1 MNFTEKMTDE
11 QIQDLSN
18 RLKTS
23 TSAITTRRMLA
34 ILLIEEKVTEGSL
47 QRLTHYKRSVA
58 VKLRKKYILGG
69 FDAIK
74 SKKKEKESKSFLT
87 RNQKQEITKTL
98 NEKVPS
104 DIWEKA
110 PNCWTTWHL
119 AEFIKEKYDV
129 VYKSK
134 TSLYLI
140 FKSIKFSF
148 RKPQKFSVRRNDNE
162 IAIWK
167 EKYEPIFKAEC
178 ADSNNVVL
186 VGDEVILTSQTRLQK
201 AWLPAPDK
209 AGYIHDVTSRKNMS
223 LYGFLDVQTGEETAY
238 CAEMQNSKNTIVALK
253 NLAEKYKDKRI
264 VLFWDNASWHKSE
277 EVRDYLKTTTQFK
290 LYNFPPYAPDLNPQE
305 HIWKEMKEKIFGNRF
320 IKNFKE
326 TIGQTIDFLNST
338 KFQYE
343 FLGVKPSRNV

>member
-1 MNFTEKMTDE
+1 MNFTEKITVE
-11 QIQDLSN
+11 QMQDLSN

-23 TSAITTRRMLA
+23 SSAITTRRILA
-34 ILLIEEKVTEGSL
+34 ILLIEEKATEGTL
-47 QRLTHYKRSVA
+47 QLLTHYKRSVA

-87 RNQKQEITKTL
+87 RNQKQEITKIL

-104 DIWEKA
+104 NIWDKA

-119 AEFIKEKYDV
+119 AELIKEEYNV

-148 RKPQKFSVRRNDNE
+148 RKPQKFSVRRNDEE

-167 EKYEPIFKAEC
+167 EKYVPIFKAEC
-178 ADSNNVVL
+178 TDPNNVVL
-186 VGDEVILTSQTRLQK
+186 VGDEVIATSKTRLQK
-201 AWLPAPDK
+201 AWLPVPGK
-209 AGYIHDVTSRKNMS
+209 AGYVQDVTNKKNTS

-238 CAEMQNSKNTIVALK
+238 QAEMQNSKNTIIALK
-253 NLAEKYKDKRI
+253 KLAEKYAGKRI

-277 EVRDYLKTTTQFK
+277 KIRDYLKTTIQFK

-305 HIWKEMKEKIFGNRF
+305 HVWKEMKEKIFGNKF

-326 TIGQTIDFLNST
+326 TLGQAETFLNST
-338 KFQYE
+338 RFSYE
-343 FLGVKPSRNV
+343 FLGIKPSWNV

>member
-1 MNFTEKMTDE
+1 MNFTEKMTE
-11 QIQDLSN
+11 KQIQDLSD

-23 TSAITTRRMLA
+23 SSAITTRRMLA
-34 ILLIEEKVTEGSL
+34 ILLVEENATEGSL
-47 QRLTHYKRSVA
+47 LRLTHYKRSVA

-69 FDAIK
+69 FEAIK
-74 SKKKEKESKSFLT
+74 SKKKEKKSKSFLT
-87 RNQKQEITKTL
+87 RNQKQEITTVL

-140 FKSIKFSF
+140 FKSTKFSF
-148 RKPQKFSVRRNDNE
+148 RKPQKFSVRRNDAE
-162 IAIWK
+162 IAAWK
-167 EKYEPIFKAEC
+167 EQYKPIFKIEC
-178 ADSNNVVL
+178 ANQNNVVL

-209 AGYIHDVTSRKNMS
+209 AGYIKDVTNRKNTS

-238 CAEMQNSKNTIVALK
+238 HSEKQNSKSTIIVLNK
-253 NLAEKYKDKRI
+253 LAEKYKNKRI
-264 VLFWDNASWHKSE
+264 VLFWDNASWHRSE
-277 EVRDYLKTTTQFK
+277 EIKSFLKTTTQFK
-290 LYNFPPYAPDLNPQE
+290 LYSFPPYAPDLNPQE
-305 HIWKEMKEKIFGNRF
+305 HVWKEMKEKIFGNKF
-320 IKNFKE
+320 IGNFKE
-326 TIGQTIDFLNST
+326 TFAQALLFLNTT

-343 FLGVKPSRNV
+343 FLDIKPSRNV